1 LHIATSQRSPTGI
14 STMFLTSLCAIILA
28 LFQISAVTALRF
40 EVPALLQPTSQCVRE
55 FVSDGQLVVVTINTD
70 GQSGDGQILS
80 VKISGAD
87 GSEYRRKDNVVGS
100 FKVAFTAKSSSSFD
114 ICFENKIQPGFRSN
128 GRDLKR
134 QIELDVEAGAA
145 ARDWNAIQAAE
156 KLKPAEV
163 ELRKTDEMIDD
174 IASELEYLVRRE
186 ERLRDTNESTN
197 RRVRN
202 FGILIIVVLLSVGM
216 YQIRYM
222 RNYFRS
228 KHIL

>member
-1 LHIATSQRSPTGI
+1 MNFVQVLS
-14 STMFLTSLCAIILA
+14 AILLA
-28 LFQISAVTALRF
+28 IFQISSVAALRF
-40 EVPALLQPTSQCVRE
+40 EVPALSQGLPQCVRE
-55 FVSDGQLVVVTINTD
+55 FVTDGQLVVVTVNTD
-70 GQSGDGQILS
+70 GRVGDGQILS
-80 VKISGAD
+80 IRITGAD
-87 GSEYRRKDNVVGS
+87 GNEYRRKDDVAGS

-128 GRDLKR
+128 GLDLKR
-134 QIELDVEAGAA
+134 QVEMEVEAGSA

-163 ELRKTDEMIDD
+163 ELRKTDDMIDD
-174 IASELEYLVRRE
+174 IYSELQYLVRRE

-197 RRVRN
+197 RRVKN
-202 FGILIIVVLLSVGM
+202 FGILIIVVLVSVGL

>member
-1 LHIATSQRSPTGI
+1 ML
-14 STMFLTSLCAIILA
+14 FLRGFFSFVLL
-28 LFQISAVTALRF
+28 LSAVAALRF
-40 EVPALLQPTSQCVRE
+40 EVPAVAQPSAQCVRE

-70 GQSGDGQILS
+70 GHIGDGQILS
-80 VKISGAD
+80 VSIAGAD
-87 GSEYRRKDNVVGS
+87 GNEYRKKDNVAGS
-100 FKVAFTAKSSSSFD
+100 FKVAFTAKSSSSFE
-114 ICFENKIQPGFRSN
+114 ICFKNKLQPGFRSN
-128 GRDLKR
+128 GMDLSR

-163 ELRKTDEMIDD
+163 ELRKTDDMIDD
-174 IASELEYLVRRE
+174 ISSELDYLVARE

-202 FGILIIVVLLSVGM
+202 FGILIIVVLLSVGL
-216 YQIRYM
+216 YQVRYM